1 MATPP
6 AIFPAQPRRHRKRKP
21 AAAAPMPPVEP
32 LTLVEAEFDNGG
44 AVPFAQLRFDRAIDI
59 ASIDVEQVTVDD
71 GLSSGLRYRG
81 TGAATLIDPATV
93 RIDLADYDLWFVPT
107 LTLSA
112 TGATGI
118 VAVDDGGL
126 GAGVSGVGLP
136 FP

>member
-1 MATPP
+1 MLEIPP
-6 AIFPAQPRRHRKRKP
+6 PPYRRRRRRRER
-21 AAAAPMPPVEP
+21 AAAPMPPVEP

-107 LTLSA
+107 VTLSA
-112 TGATGI
+112 TDGTGI
-118 VAVDDGGL
+118 VAEDDGAAW
-126 GAGVSGVGLP
+126 AGVSGVGLP